1 MEQAK
6 HCYYK
11 YNEFFR
17 CEKFH
22 GEKAKACEQIKFAY
36 ISLCPKDWVRYPH
49 HFTLINLFLI
59 PIRETSGER
68 MGRAARQRNF
78 SRPSVTKDTKCM

>member
-1 MEQAK
+1 MSEFVIPAGVKPAQLLATPPHDPMNPNTNQSK

-22 GEKAKACEQIKFAY
+22 GEGAEACKKIKLAYFA
-36 ISLCPKDWVRYPH
+36 LCPKDW
-49 HFTLINLFLI
+49 TDKWD
-59 PIRETSGER
+59 E
-68 MGRAARQRNF
+68 QRTAGTF
-78 SRPSVTKDTKCM
+78 PGPL